1 MECVFSVS
9 KKEGNT
15 AAVLPQRSFATCSIT
30 VSLSRLSLDNE
41 GCQRSQNNGK
51 SSSDVDQ
58 LEEDNGCLTP
68 DVETLEDSP
77 LEPAVHNEPEKI
89 VTIYEKADVLEEDSC
104 EEPAAKRIRS
114 QIQEV

>member
-1 MECVFSVS
+1 MVRPPLISVARHSISYDDAALQECVFSVS

-15 AAVLPQRSFATCSIT
+15 AA
-30 VSLSRLSLDNE
+30 E